1 MPDDTPVIPPVVPPA
16 PQGDSPGVQARIAT
30 LQAKLDA
37 ALADAAK
44 IAPLQARLIAQDRES
59 AMMRHAYRNNLSED
73 AMDPEVIEDA
83 GRRYERRVQT
93 MGDKAGTF
101 DEFLTELAKAPPVTL
116 RSAFTPRK
124 VDGAPPPADPFAIP
138 APGSEPPPKAKPGDP
153 NSGAQPRSGPPPVA
167 VFSEEAVRGF
177 TPAQVQHH
185 KAGIMAALVA
195 EGLISPPPTPRP

>member
-1 MPDDTPVIPPVVPPA
+1 MPDDPPVIPPVVPPA
-16 PQGDSPGVQARIAT
+16 PQGDSPGVQARIAA

-37 ALADAAK
+37 ALAEAAK
-44 IAPLQARLIAQDRES
+44 IAPLQARLISQDRES

-83 GRRYERRVQT
+83 GRRYERRQQT

-124 VDGAPPPADPFAIP
+124 METPAVVDEFAAPAPPP
-138 APGSEPPPKAKPGDP
+138 ERAKPGDP
-153 NSGAQPRSGPPPVA
+153 NSGAQPRGGPPPITVYTP
-167 VFSEEAVRGF
+167 EAVARM
-177 TPAQVQHH
+177 TQAQVQSNL
-185 KAGIMAALVA
+185 KGIMEAAAAAGEITMPLA
-195 EGLISPPPTPRP
+195 RP